1 MLRSDADPHAF
12 ADLLS
17 LDDVD
22 ALVSTSM
29 PRIPEFRMV
38 RDGTPLKPTTYS
50 KTTKIGGESVAGVA
64 DPGKIYRE
72 FATGATLVFQSLQR
86 YWPPLSRFCRSLEL
100 DLTHPAQANAYVT
113 PPNARGLAVHH
124 DTHDVFVLHLSG
136 RKRWQIYEPAIELP
150 LGNQRWKSG
159 RKPGPVLLSVELEPG
174 DCLYVPRGFPH
185 SASSTESATAHLT
198 VGVLTYT
205 AQEVVKDILKR
216 TEADIAFRRSLA
228 PGFARDE
235 AALVADVA
243 ALMGELRDW
252 LDTVDPTAVAAK
264 IARRFWS
271 TRPPLLAGQ
280 LRQLA
285 LVDSIDDRSGVRCR
299 PGTAWRIVP
308 AGPGRISLL
317 LGDRQLQMPAAL
329 ESVVERLL
337 TAGELT
343 VGDLADGMDEK
354 SRLVLVRRL
363 VREGAL
369 EILG

>member
-1 MLRSDADPHAF
+1 
-12 ADLLS
+12 
-17 LDDVD
+17 VD

-38 RDGTPLKPTTYS
+38 RDGTPLKPSAYS
-50 KTTKIGGESVAGVA
+50 KTTKVGGESVAGVG

-72 FATGATLVFQSLQR
+72 FSAGATLVFQSLQR

-100 DLTHPAQANAYVT
+100 DLTHPAQANAYIT
-113 PPNARGLAVHH
+113 PPRARGLAVHH

-136 RKRWQIYEPAIELP
+136 RKQWQIYEPAVELP
-150 LGNQRWKSG
+150 LADQRWKAG
-159 RKPGPVLLSVELEPG
+159 RKPGPIVLSIELEPG

-198 VGVLTYT
+198 VGILAYT
-205 AQEVVKDILKR
+205 AQDVLKDLLKR
-216 TEADIAFRRSLA
+216 TEADVAFRRSLA

-235 AALVADVA
+235 AALASDVA
-243 ALMGELRDW
+243 TLIDELREW
-252 LDTVDPTAVAAK
+252 LDTVDRSAVAAK

-285 LVDSIDDRSGVRCR
+285 LVQSVDDRSRVRCR
-299 PGTAWRIVP
+299 PGTAWRILQ
-308 AGPGRISLL
+308 AAAGRITLV
-317 LGDRQLQMPAAL
+317 LGDRQLHMPAPL
-329 ESVVERLL
+329 EAVLDRLL
-337 TAGELT
+337 AAAELA
-343 VGDLADGMDEK
+343 VGDLADAMDEH

-363 VREGAL
+363 VREGVL